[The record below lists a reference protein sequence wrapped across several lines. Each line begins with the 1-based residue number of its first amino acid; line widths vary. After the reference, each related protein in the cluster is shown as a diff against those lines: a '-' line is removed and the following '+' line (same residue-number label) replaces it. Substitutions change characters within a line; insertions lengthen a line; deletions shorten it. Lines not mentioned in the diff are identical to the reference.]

1 MGSSG
6 IPASAARQRTT
17 AAAGLS
23 IPEGLD
29 VLIEVLA
36 EAVAQRLA
44 NRSTEPAKLLGVREA
59 AARLGVSERTIR
71 ELVATGELRSLRVGR
86 RRLVP
91 VDAIAD
97 YVRGIER

>member
-1 MGSSG
+1 MSS
-6 IPASAARQRTT
+6 IPTSAARQRTT

-23 IPEGLD
+23 TPEGLD

-36 EAVAQRLA
+36 EAVSQRLA
-44 NRSTEPAKLLGVREA
+44 NRATEPAKLLGVREA

-71 ELVATGELRSLRVGR
+71 ALIASGELRSLRVGR